1 MSELQKLIIVFEDLC
16 KNEDITHLQDM
27 KVVDIYRY
35 KIMSLVN
42 EMYDKK
48 RKELEE
54 IKKLGI
60 DKEKLPF

>member
-1 MSELQKLIIVFEDLC
+1 MSELQKLVIVFEDLC

-35 KIMSLVN
+35 KIMSLIN